1 MKKTTKNEKSKT
13 GRPSKLLANKKTGA
27 SKSQRVEQEII
38 SAKSRN
44 DSELRYR
51 RLFEA
56 AQDGILILDAQ
67 TGAIDDVNPY
77 LIDLLGYSRA
87 EFVKRKL
94 WEVGAFKDVDATK
107 IAFNVLQ
114 ENGYIRYKNLP
125 LRAKSGTLIPVEFV
139 SNVYQAGA
147 RQVIQCNIRVTADR
161 TWVDNALRA
170 SEKIYRTL
178 FENMLNGVVYCKMIY
193 EQDRPRDFIC
203 LDVNSAFESLTGLK
217 DVVGK
222 KASMVI
228 PGVGESYSKLLEVF
242 GRVALTGR
250 SERFET
256 YMEALK
262 MWFSISVF
270 SHEQG
275 YFVAVFDEITERKQA
290 EAELLQSEEF
300 FRLLVKGLRD
310 YAVFMLDPTG
320 HIVSWN
326 TGAEHIKGYR
336 AEEIVGEHFS
346 RFYLDADVRN
356 GKPEQELITARRA
369 GQFREEGWRVRKD
382 GSQFMAEVSITALY
396 DEAGEL
402 RGFAKLTRDITER
415 KQAED
420 ALARSGQEYRT
431 LFENMPISL
440 YRTAADGRILDA
452 NSAMVRMF
460 GYKDREALL
469 AENITDLYLDPA
481 SDRKF
486 KGEMEKTDIIS
497 NFEAEFKRP
506 DGKTF
511 WTEDYIRMIRADDGK
526 PMFFEGSLIDITER
540 KQAEKTGRRQFKQL
554 AALREIDRVIASS
567 FDLRYNL
574 TWILE
579 YLTKELGVDA
589 ADILILNPVSSRLEY
604 GGGAGFRTR
613 ATEKT
618 IMQSGQRHAM
628 RAVLDRQLVYFPN
641 LKDEPNDLLTTKVL
655 ADEDFACYYGVPL
668 MAKGSVKGVLEIFQ
682 RTSREPDQE
691 WLDFTNSMAS
701 QAALAI
707 DNASLFEN
715 LQRSNIDLT
724 MAYDA
729 TIEGWS
735 RAMDLRDKETEGHT
749 QRVTVMALELA
760 GLFGI
765 KDEELVG
772 IRRGALLHD
781 IGKMGVPDGILLKP
795 SPLTE
800 EEWIIMKKHP
810 ALAFEMLSPIHYLQS
825 AIDIPYCHHEKW
837 DGTGYPR
844 GLKGDQIPLA
854 ARIFSVVDV
863 WDALTSDRPYR
874 EAWSN
879 EKVREYLKSESGKH
893 FDPQVLKICLESGV
907 FDRKDFK

>member
-1 MKKTTKNEKSKT
+1 MKKITKIEKPKT
-13 GRPSKLLANKKTGA
+13 ARQSKLPDKKTGA
-27 SKSQRVEQEII
+27 SKSRRVEEKII
-38 SAKSRN
+38 STKSRN

-87 EFVKRKL
+87 EFVKKKL
-94 WEVGAFKDVDATK
+94 WEVGAFKDVDASK

-147 RQVIQCNIRVTADR
+147 GQVIQCNIRVTADR
-161 TWVDNALRA
+161 SWVDNALRA
-170 SEKIYRTL
+170 SEKIYRSL
-178 FENMLNGVVYCKMIY
+178 FENMLNGVVYCKMVY
-193 EQDRPRDFIC
+193 EQDQPRDFIC

-222 KASMVI
+222 KASVVI
-228 PGVGESYSKLLEVF
+228 PGVGGSYSKLLEVF
-242 GRVALTGR
+242 GRVALTGKP
-250 SERFET
+250 ERFET

-275 YFVAVFDEITERKQA
+275 YFVALFDEITERKQA

-320 HIVSWN
+320 YIVSWN
-326 TGAEHIKGYR
+326 AGAEHIKEYR
-336 AEEIVGEHFS
+336 AEEIIGEHFS
-346 RFYLDADVRN
+346 RFYLDADVKS
-356 GKPEQELITARRA
+356 GKPDQELAIARKT

-396 DEAGEL
+396 DEAGAL

-415 KQAED
+415 KKAED
-420 ALARSGQEYRT
+420 ALARSEQEYRT

-469 AENITDLYLDPA
+469 AENIIDLYLDPA

-486 KGEMEKTDIIS
+486 KGEMEKTDVLS

-511 WTEDYIRMIRADDGK
+511 WTEDYIRMARAEDGK
-526 PMFFEGSLIDITER
+526 LLFFEGSLIDITER
-540 KQAEKTGRRQFKQL
+540 KQAEEKIKRQL
-554 AALREIDRVIASS
+554 EHLSALREIDRVIASS
-567 FDLRYNL
+567 FDLHYNL

-579 YLTKELGVDA
+579 YVVKELSVDA
-589 ADILILNPVSSRLEY
+589 TDVLILNPVSSRLEY
-604 GGGAGFRTR
+604 GRAVGFSTQ
-613 ATEKT
+613 TLEKSLT
-618 IMQSGQRHAM
+618 GLGQSHAM
-628 RAVLDRQLVYFPN
+628 RVILDRQVVYIPD
-641 LKDEPNDLLTTKVL
+641 LKDQPNDLLSTRVMV
-655 ADEDFACYYGVPL
+655 EDGFVSYFGVPL
-668 MAKGSVKGVLEIFQ
+668 IAKGIVKGVLEIFH
-682 RTSREPDQE
+682 RTRLEPDQE
-691 WLDFTNSMAS
+691 WLDFLNALAGQT
-701 QAALAI
+701 ALAI
-707 DNASLFEN
+707 DNANLFDS
-715 LQRSNIDLT
+715 LQRSNMDLT
-724 MAYDA
+724 LAYDA

-749 QRVTVMALELA
+749 QRVTEMTMKLA

-765 KDEELVG
+765 KD
-772 IRRGALLHD
+772 RGADGRPLGSIAARYWQDGHPGWD
-781 IGKMGVPDGILLKP
+781 PAQTGQVDGRRMG
-795 SPLTE
+795 
-800 EEWIIMKKHP
+800 
-810 ALAFEMLSPIHYLQS
+810 
-825 AIDIPYCHHEKW
+825 HHEKTSCPGFR
-837 DGTGYPR
+837 DALSDPLPAICHGYPI
-844 GLKGDQIPLA
+844 LP
-854 ARIFSVVDV
+854 
-863 WDALTSDRPYR
+863 P
-874 EAWSN
+874 
-879 EKVREYLKSESGKH
+879 
-893 FDPQVLKICLESGV
+893 
-907 FDRKDFK
+907 